1 MDGGA
6 DGLKGA
12 LLNPMSMTDAELL
25 DSVPMEKSNGDQ
37 MNTDMKMKPVGGE
50 ENHTDA
56 VKSDAAEKLTSE
68 IKELKVTISKLE
80 ADNADLREETDLNED
95 ELADLRDQFGH
106 MEKDAE
112 EHEKEIKRLKEENV
126 KLKEGSSSL
135 ETNKTKLTEENK
147 ALNVKNDKSREEI
160 SKLQVSL
167 TESEKKEQSS
177 GSKDKRITNE
187 NQSS

>member
-80 ADNADLREETDLNED
+80 ADNADLREELSLTNASMTTFGLRQNYCYYPSFPLVSLCLRNFHAPFPSYLSYTGLQGNINRESYPFTYFDTSAFKV
-95 ELADLRDQFGH
+95 LAH
-106 MEKDAE
+106 TSKDA
-112 EHEKEIKRLKEENV
+112 
-126 KLKEGSSSL
+126 
-135 ETNKTKLTEENK
+135 
-147 ALNVKNDKSREEI
+147 
-160 SKLQVSL
+160 
-167 TESEKKEQSS
+167 
-177 GSKDKRITNE
+177 
-187 NQSS
+187 

>member
-80 ADNADLREETDLNED
+80 ADNADLREQLCLTNASNPLPP
-95 ELADLRDQFGH
+95 LFGILDH
-106 MEKDAE
+106 
-112 EHEKEIKRLKEENV
+112 
-126 KLKEGSSSL
+126 
-135 ETNKTKLTEENK
+135 
-147 ALNVKNDKSREEI
+147 
-160 SKLQVSL
+160 VSL
-167 TESEKKEQSS
+167 YV
-177 GSKDKRITNE
+177 
-187 NQSS
+187 